1 MNIAG
6 FVPAFFIIHTISD
19 LNSIKSYPSPLNIG
33 TELSYFP
40 NLHK

>member
-1 MNIAG
+1 MKKAG
-6 FVPAFFIIHTISD
+6 FLPAFFIIHTISD